1 MMIWDWDCSIK
12 FCFVAFVFVFVFV
25 CSIHPSVNQTLL
37 SAAIVVYCRGAGKGK
52 GLEGMTTT

>member
-37 SAAIVVYCRGAGKGK
+37 SAGKKVQWWFTAEERGKASK
-52 GLEGMTTT
+52 E